1 MDIETVTI
9 LIGALAAISE
19 SLALI
24 PGMKSN
30 SLFQLIFFIIK
41 SVVSGIRDKEV

>member
-1 MDIETVTI
+1 MNIETVTI
-9 LIGALAAISE
+9 LIGAFPASSE

-30 SLFQLIFFIIK
+30 SLFQLIFFVIK